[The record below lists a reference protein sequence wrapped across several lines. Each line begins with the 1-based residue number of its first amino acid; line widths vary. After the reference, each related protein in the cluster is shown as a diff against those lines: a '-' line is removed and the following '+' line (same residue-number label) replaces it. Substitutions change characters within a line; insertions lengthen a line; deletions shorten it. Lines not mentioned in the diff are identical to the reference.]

1 MDNKFYELAASNN
14 MQFIAGIS
22 RKKEANEMYEMK
34 VWQTNNM
41 REISVL
47 FVYYDWGGE
56 RFAISDDGKY
66 VATAQY
72 ERKLYIYEV
81 ESGKNVFE
89 CVALRQIQWVR
100 FGDCETLM
108 VGTESSGI
116 FVFDLFSETYNRKI
130 RGRKYFGENILLKDE
145 NKIVYRGRNFKSST
159 FAYLAAIETTRG
171 IIVSEVGGDLYYYD
185 NEGQLYWKSDC
196 LDFGHFLNLYYDKKK
211 NVIYGVSFNPNEPER
226 GKGVY
231 LVVFNEKSGEII
243 YVNSIETSSA
253 VFVEN
258 SDGVM
263 LLDGNGKIYTMINN
277 QLVENS
283 CW

>member
-1 MDNKFYELAASNN
+1 MKSY
-14 MQFIAGIS
+14 G
-22 RKKEANEMYEMK
+22 KK
-34 VWQTNNM
+34 
-41 REISVL
+41 ICS
-47 FVYYDWGGE
+47 
-56 RFAISDDGKY
+56 
-66 VATAQY
+66 
-72 ERKLYIYEV
+72 
-81 ESGKNVFE
+81 
-89 CVALRQIQWVR
+89 
-100 FGDCETLM
+100 
-108 VGTESSGI
+108 
-116 FVFDLFSETYNRKI
+116 
-130 RGRKYFGENILLKDE
+130 GENILLKDE

-243 YVNSIETSSA
+243 YVNSIETSNN

-263 LLDGNGKIYTMINN
+263 LVDGNGKIYTFVNN